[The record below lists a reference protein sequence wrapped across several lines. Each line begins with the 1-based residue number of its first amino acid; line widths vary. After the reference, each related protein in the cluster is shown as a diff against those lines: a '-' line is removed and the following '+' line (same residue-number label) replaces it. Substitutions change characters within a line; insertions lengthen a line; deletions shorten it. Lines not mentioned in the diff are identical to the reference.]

1 MISYRPFW
9 ETLKKTGVSTYV
21 LINQYSISSNKGIE
35 EQIALVYVDDLV
47 AFARFFHVRIAD
59 LFDE

>member
-9 ETLKKTGVSTYV
+9 ETLKKTGVST
-21 LINQYSISSNKGIE
+21 
-35 EQIALVYVDDLV
+35 EQTALVYVDDLV